1 MQVENKFRVRYQ
13 DAIASL
19 IDNAELLAL
28 IHELGED
35 IDEMPERISKK
46 DLYHLS
52 GYCFQALDTTT
63 FIMETLSKLAD
74 GYKNNNITKE
84 LSQEDFLRFTST
96 LTALSGGINSCIGHM
111 HPTIVELLGIKRGS
125 TSS

>member
-13 DAIASL
+13 DAIVSL

-28 IHELGED
+28 IHEIGED
-35 IDEMPERISKK
+35 IDEMPERISKD
-46 DLYHLS
+46 DLCHLS
-52 GYCFQALDTTT
+52 EYCFHVLDTTT

-74 GYKNNNITKE
+74 SYRDNNITQA

-96 LTALSGGINSCIGHM
+96 LTALSGGINGCIGYM
-111 HPTIVELLGIKRGS
+111 HLTIMELLGINRGS